1 MDKKITIHYIENGR
15 VILDLPITRAELD
28 QEISHLTH
36 KTKYYELNLI
46 EIIPN
51 VFDFY
56 AAQLEDDDE
65 HEAGYK
71 WASRCSIMNE
81 YFGTELIDVDC
92 YTTDNKSTPQSLG
105 FRVEELKKM
114 LPEEYTIV
122 KKYWNK
128 ENTEVHFKVIKKS
141 YLDKYLNDH
150 YYQA

>member
-1 MDKKITIHYIENGR
+1 MNKNIKIHYIENER
-15 VILDLPITRAELD
+15 ISLDLPVTRAELD

-46 EIIPN
+46 EVIPD
-51 VFDFY
+51 VFNFY

-71 WASRCSIMNE
+71 WASRCSIINE

-92 YTTDNKSTPQSLG
+92 YCTNTPTPQRFG
-105 FRVEELKKM
+105 VRVSDLKEI

-122 KKYWNK
+122 KKFFDAENK
-128 ENTEVHFKVIKKS
+128 EPHFEVIKKS
-141 YLDKYLNDH
+141 FLEKYLNNR